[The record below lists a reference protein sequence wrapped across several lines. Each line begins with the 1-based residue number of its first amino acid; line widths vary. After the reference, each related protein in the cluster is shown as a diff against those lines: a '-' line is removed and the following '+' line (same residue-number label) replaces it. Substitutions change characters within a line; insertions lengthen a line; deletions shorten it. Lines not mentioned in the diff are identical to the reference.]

1 MAPARLG
8 EAPDQ
13 GIVFRVEEEQA
24 QVHTLTFQRG
34 HVFRDELERIAHAG
48 VDAHRDMVVACA
60 AQQLRRLLEQL
71 PREIVDAVVTAVLQ
85 GVEGDAL
92 AGTREAADEDKLH
105 FDTLA
110 EWRKLRKSRF
120 SRSWTTAAR

>member
-24 QVHTLTFQRG
+24 QVHALTFQRG
-34 HVFRDELERIAHAG
+34 YVFRYELERIAHAG
-48 VDAHRDMVVACA
+48 VDAHCDMLVACTA
-60 AQQLRRLLEQL
+60 EQFCRLLEQL
-71 PREIVDAVVTAVLQ
+71 PREIVDAGVTAVLQ

-92 AGTREAADEDKLH
+92 AGTREAADEHELH

-110 EWRKLRKSRF
+110 EWRKPCKTQHPLASGRG
-120 SRSWTTAAR
+120 TV